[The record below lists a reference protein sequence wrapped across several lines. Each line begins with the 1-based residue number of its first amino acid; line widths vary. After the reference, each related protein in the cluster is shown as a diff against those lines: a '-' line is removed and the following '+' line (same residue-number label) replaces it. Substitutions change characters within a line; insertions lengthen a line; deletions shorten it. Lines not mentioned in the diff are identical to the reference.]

1 MSALILKRSLVE
13 ASFTA
18 HGMGGFGRSDTR
30 AALRAFFEV
39 DRQHIVVAALS
50 ALASQDD
57 IAKEEVAEPTAR
69 YEGDVSDE
77 PPWTR

>member
-1 MSALILKRSLVE
+1 
-13 ASFTA
+13 
-18 HGMGGFGRSDTR
+18 MGGFGRSDTR

-39 DRQHIVVAALS
+39 DRQHIVVAALSALS